1 MKKESFY
8 EVVKVNKKKQPWVKN
23 SIIAFLSG
31 GVIGLFNQGFID
43 FNINILKL
51 SIHEASALS
60 SIVIVFITSI
70 LTLLGFYKHLGK
82 LCGAGLFIPTTGFAN
97 SITSS
102 AIEGR
107 DEGYVLGIGG
117 QIFSLAGSVI
127 TYAIVA
133 SIVFLLI
140 KFAINFV
147 GAMIW

>member
-1 MKKESFY
+1 MKKENFY
-8 EVVKVNKKKQPWVKN
+8 KVVKVNKIKQPWLKN
-23 SIIAFLSG
+23 SIIAFISG
-31 GVIGLFNQGFID
+31 GIIGVLNQGFID
-43 FNINILKL
+43 FNMSVL
-51 SIHEASALS
+51 SLTIQEASALS
-60 SIVIVFITSI
+60 AIFIVFITSI
-70 LTLLGFYKHLGK
+70 LTLLGLYKHLGK

-133 SIVFLLI
+133 SIVFLII
-140 KFAINFV
+140 KFVINFFEV
-147 GAMIW
+147 MLW